1 MEVND
6 TGQELSSISSCR
18 PPAAPKAAMTHPTRL
33 TCSLGTLSAAA
44 ASSPPR
50 IVTPM
55 AAPGG
60 RHFDPPSPTAKTT
73 AATTTTSWRNS
84 SSYQMHPAAASAAS
98 TKHQKMH
105 QQNKSPARNQY
116 HTQPTDSSS
125 SSSNGAY
132 YFDKD
137 DNEDRPNEERAFVFT
152 AAGAPHGNDS
162 RRAAPAAAAAS
173 APPRMSPPP
182 SRNAARTPRTSAAV
196 TATPPLT
203 GRGVA
208 AFTVGSATRAGSAAD
223 DHASLTTKE
232 ESTQSL
238 SAGSTASVDSFV
250 QLLRCGEV
258 EEWEPRDASYSTSST
273 SFSLDPYLSRRR
285 KPSWA
290 RPPSEDPTGENN
302 EAEAATAAKPAPTTS
317 TSVDVR
323 KLYLRQQQQQQ
334 RGRRNFTKEEADAF
348 ARQQRDIELQLQ
360 ALSVND
366 DPPWAHEVHVEDD
379 DTRGHESSSSNDDDD
394 DDEFPDHD
402 HLQSSFFTA
411 ESLRRVRHH
420 EGDDGSASGDMD
432 IDDDATDALGFPRH
446 LTGIPSP
453 TVAKI
458 RRRADAL
465 AAAVNR
471 RQSLLDVT
479 STSVASFGDDDDDP
493 HNNNNHSKSN
503 ASSYSSAK
511 TADAGVHSLPSTSKA
526 ADSERDRQAIQTVL
540 HWRHVVSLRSQN
552 APRWITASTLGAAG
566 PNAAAAAAAS
576 RRTNLPSLALAKA
589 HLQLGNALLA
599 IHEYAEACKAFQAA
613 YKIFSVQPNAASR
626 HILGMALCM
635 ERMGVAT
642 ALAADPV
649 AVVPASSSPPR
660 QRRRSIN
667 EEVQHD
673 PTFAMLVRSYTVQLE
688 SFRLR
693 SLHLGSHHVD
703 VISGLNH
710 IAKLHCHNRD
720 WVLALQC
727 LWQVYWA
734 RTSVF
739 GPVHPSCGVTAHDVA
754 NVFCHLRM
762 HDDAANFYSIA
773 SHVYDTLNLPDHN
786 PALKKLNRDVKR
798 LERLEHRQ
806 GYNVL

>member
-1 MEVND
+1 M
-6 TGQELSSISSCR
+6 
-18 PPAAPKAAMTHPTRL
+18 
-33 TCSLGTLSAAA
+33 
-44 ASSPPR
+44 
-50 IVTPM
+50 
-55 AAPGG
+55 GG
-60 RHFDPPSPTAKTT
+60 
-73 AATTTTSWRNS
+73 
-84 SSYQMHPAAASAAS
+84 
-98 TKHQKMH
+98 
-105 QQNKSPARNQY
+105 
-116 HTQPTDSSS
+116 
-125 SSSNGAY
+125 G
-132 YFDKD
+132 
-137 DNEDRPNEERAFVFT
+137 
-152 AAGAPHGNDS
+152 
-162 RRAAPAAAAAS
+162 
-173 APPRMSPPP
+173 
-182 SRNAARTPRTSAAV
+182 
-196 TATPPLT
+196 
-203 GRGVA
+203 
-208 AFTVGSATRAGSAAD
+208 AD
-223 DHASLTTKE
+223 DASLTTKE

-250 QLLRCGEV
+250 QLLRCGE
-258 EEWEPRDASYSTSST
+258 ENWEPRDASNSTSSST
-273 SFSLDPYLSRRR
+273 AFSFDPYLSRRR

-290 RPPSEDPTGENN
+290 RPPSEDP
-302 EAEAATAAKPAPTTS
+302 AAAVVKNVAAAPPKPAATTS

-323 KLYLRQQQQQQ
+323 KLYLRQQQQHQQHQQQQQQQQQQ

-360 ALSVND
+360 ALSVDND
-366 DPPWAHEVHVEDD
+366 GLRLEHVHR
-379 DTRGHESSSSNDDDD
+379 DTSRHYESDDDD
-394 DDEFPDHD
+394 GFPDHD

-411 ESLRRVRHH
+411 ESLRRVGHR
-420 EGDDGSASGDMD
+420 EGGDGSAGDID
-432 IDDDATDALGFPRH
+432 EDDDATDALGFPRH

-458 RRRADAL
+458 RMRADAL
-465 AAAVNR
+465 AAVNR
-471 RQSLLDVT
+471 RQSLLDVA
-479 STSVASFGDDDDDP
+479 STSVASLGDDDDDP
-493 HNNNNHSKSN
+493 HHNNNHSKSN

-552 APRWITASTLGAAG
+552 SPRWITASTLHAG
-566 PNAAAAAAAS
+566 GSNAAAAS
-576 RRTNLPSLALAKA
+576 RRANLPSLALAKA

-599 IHEYAEACKAFQAA
+599 IHEYAEACKSFQAA
-613 YKIFSVQPNAASR
+613 YKIFSVQPHAATR

-649 AVVPASSSPPR
+649 AVVPAASSPPR

-667 EEVQHD
+667 EEVQLD

-693 SLHLGSHHVD
+693 SLHVGSHHVD

-739 GPVHPSCGVTAHDVA
+739 GPIHPSCGVTAHDVA

-762 HDDAANFYSIA
+762 HDDAANFFSIA

-806 GYNVL
+806 GYNLL